1 MPGPTIHSRCNGEQD
16 IVSALRGLLVN
27 RLIIYS
33 RASVCLPPGEVCV
46 SHLSWI
52 GAVGK
57 IGVLLLN
64 RLEIQLLLCT
74 NPGAT

>member
-1 MPGPTIHSRCNGEQD
+1 MPGPARHSRYNGEQD

-46 SHLSWI
+46 SP
-52 GAVGK
+52 
-57 IGVLLLN
+57 LLDRGSGEN
-64 RLEIQLLLCT
+64 RSFAAKQT
-74 NPGAT
+74 